1 MAREIESSP
10 QTTEDED
17 ARGKVFCCYGVKF
30 VKRGVSIEGRCKSCP
45 VTSKNI

>member
-1 MAREIESSP
+1 MAREIESLP

-45 VTSKNI
+45 VTNKYI